1 MLSIFEYVM
10 PLTPN
15 FSVKM
20 PIGARIL
27 GVQKKNNIPL
37 ILALSNVEKPTEIR
51 GFRLAQSG
59 HRIKEKAENL
69 HYIGTVPLGRDNSLS
84 HLFEIIEEQPDS
96 E

>member
-1 MLSIFEYVM
+1 MLSIFEYIM

-15 FSVKM
+15 FSIEM
-20 PIGARIL
+20 PPGARIL

-69 HYIGTVPLGRDNSLS
+69 HYIGTVPLEKGDSLG
-84 HLFEIIEEQPDS
+84 HLFEIS
-96 E
+96 EKKSDF